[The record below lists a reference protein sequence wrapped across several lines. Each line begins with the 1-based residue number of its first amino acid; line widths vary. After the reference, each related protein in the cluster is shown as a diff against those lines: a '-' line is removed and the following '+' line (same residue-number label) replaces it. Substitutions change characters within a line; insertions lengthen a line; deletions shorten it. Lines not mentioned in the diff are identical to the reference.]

1 MQKKLRVIMVIP
13 AVLLV
18 ILSLTNVKYY
28 WLRNIAFILISLN
41 LIIMG
46 IQAFKENK
54 KSPFAYCITAMAILL
69 IFLSLKE
76 LLN

>member
-13 AVLLV
+13 AALLG
-18 ILSLTNVKYY
+18 ILALTNNKYY
-28 WLRNIAFILISLN
+28 WLLNIAFILMSLN

-54 KSPFAYCITAMAILL
+54 KSPFALCITAIAIL
-69 IFLSLKE
+69 IISLSLKE
-76 LLN
+76 LLS

>member
-1 MQKKLRVIMVIP
+1 MVIP
-13 AVLLV
+13 ATLLV
-18 ILSLTNVKYY
+18 ILALTNDKYY
-28 WLRNIAFILISLN
+28 WLVNIAFILMSLN

-46 IQAFKENK
+46 IQDFKENK
-54 KSPFAYCITAMAILL
+54 KFPFAYCITAIAILV